1 MKEIKHLDGGR
12 NYFGDDF
19 LTLQKEQIEALESI
33 LQPYGNVVLNGC
45 EVTDSNLKS
54 GICFL
59 DGKVRRVPAMDKI
72 TLPAYIIAKDFEE
85 GNRPYEIGGD
95 KSAYKVFGT
104 EIVQVAPTENNYIK
118 IETDGSSKKLDNS
131 LLDKIRTDISN
142 LENEKANKT
151 YVDGELN
158 KKVNLSNRT
167 DNYTDSSTSKW
178 VSALGL
184 KKLYD
189 WVVGRLGTK
198 YDKKSGVDISTNKIT
213 MRRNSGATSIEC
225 TNYLVLN
232 NPDDSPIS
240 LNHYNKG
247 NILFALGGGKVGIKK
262 DSPTEALDVNGNIKA
277 NGSIKTD
284 NRLLYHNPNLKQ
296 IDLYSGDINRFYK
309 VIFHTRGNGHRNFK
323 NKIIIYKDWLEN
335 KKSGGCINGYYREI
349 FHKTNPIIPHQWDDT
364 YIEIDAMG
372 GNWGGT
378 RSFIKLIYNNYKHV
392 GNLHSYGVSGHFDK
406 ILYLRG
412 GRRYHLLTDCED
424 MTINM
429 QDYTYFNNREERRVI
444 SVKS

>member
-19 LTLQKEQIEALESI
+19 LTLQKEQTEALESI

-104 EIVQVAPTENNYIK
+104 EVVQVAPADNNYIK

-131 LLDKIRTDISN
+131 LLDKIRNDISN

-151 YVDGELN
+151 YVNTELS

-167 DNYTDSSTSKW
+167 DSYTDSSTSKW
-178 VSALGL
+178 VSALGI

-189 WVVGRLGTK
+189 WVVGKLGTK
-198 YDKKSGVDISTNKIT
+198 YDKKSRVEINDGEIVFTNSTNPDNKQYIDSNSMGNRMYLGHKGYDSSSKQVALFFDDDRGT
-213 MRRNSGATSIEC
+213 KMGIRNSE
-225 TNYLVLN
+225 
-232 NPDDSPIS
+232 
-240 LNHYNKG
+240 
-247 NILFALGGGKVGIKK
+247 
-262 DSPTEALDVNGNIKA
+262 PTEALDVNGNIKVSGVIKNA
-277 NGSIKTD
+277 SAEIGYNTVNIKSDIGRLWALHPWKDNFYLVDKGTSGAENNHRIRIEPNSVNVCNRDLKEVKDLHISGSIIKSNWGST
-284 NRLLYHNPNLKQ
+284 LYHYAHKYNSTVKL
-296 IDLYSGDINRFYK
+296 G
-309 VIFHTRGNGHRNFK
+309 
-323 NKIIIYKDWLEN
+323 
-335 KKSGGCINGYYREI
+335 NGYYVIGYQLHAHHSGLLNGVYYR
-349 FHKTNPIIPHQWDDT
+349 
-364 YIEIDAMG
+364 
-372 GNWGGT
+372 
-378 RSFIKLIYNNYKHV
+378 KL
-392 GNLHSYGVSGHFDK
+392 
-406 ILYLRG
+406 
-412 GRRYHLLTDCED
+412 
-424 MTINM
+424 
-429 QDYTYFNNREERRVI
+429 
-444 SVKS
+444 